1 MTSAPTIDPVHG
13 SATPQAARVSLR
25 QPFSRA
31 GFVDGAWWPRSHDLV
46 AELPGL
52 LDALAA
58 AGHQTARV
66 SYNLAA
72 WADAPRRMQVHGRKV
87 RLGGFRTGDPLA
99 VSAVDTS
106 GRRHIDLMIIAP
118 DTDAATADRAM
129 HLAGLAD
136 SSARAGE
143 IMAQAGSAAAQSPTR

>member
-1 MTSAPTIDPVHG
+1 MTTAS
-13 SATPQAARVSLR
+13 TPAARVTLR

-52 LDALAA
+52 LGALAA

-66 SYNLAA
+66 SYNLAT
-72 WADAPRRMQVHGRKV
+72 WAEAPRRIDVRGRKV
-87 RLGGFRTGDPLA
+87 RLGGFRTSDPLA
-99 VSAVDTS
+99 VSAVDSS

-118 DTDAATADRAM
+118 DTDAATADRALQ
-129 HLAGLAD
+129 LAGVAD

-143 IMAQAGSAAAQSPTR
+143 IMAHASAGPAGGPSR